1 MAWFRNMGD
10 RILDALPNIL
20 AALLILIVAFFVA
33 KLAEWL
39 VRKLI
44 KWAKLDERINRWGL
58 TTEESGTTVGF
69 IGKLVF
75 ILVFLL
81 FLPSVFARLGLT
93 GVAAPINEL
102 VTGFATF
109 IPNLLAAALILAVGF
124 FVAKIIRQLLTALLA
139 KSGVDRIQDKA
150 GVESTGQTRL
160 STVLGYVA
168 YALIIIPIVIAALEV
183 LGITA
188 ISQPAISMLN
198 MVFDFIP
205 KLIVAII
212 IVIIGVFIGKLAGN
226 IVTSLL
232 AGVGADQ
239 FVNRI
244 MPESNKRSYK
254 FSISDILGKLVMVLI
269 VLFLTVEAFNVL
281 NLAILT
287 TIGAAIIGYLPMV
300 LAAILIMGIAIFLA
314 QWLGKMVESRVSPGI
329 LPTLIKTLII
339 VVAVFMT
346 LEQLHIANAIVVTTF
361 QLLVAGLA
369 VAFALAFGLGGRDFA
384 SRSLKKMENKT
395 DELASKTDNN
405 RHDTSSTS
413 NRSDREF

>member
-369 VAFALAFGLGGRDFA
+369 VAFALAFGMGGRDFA

>member
-314 QWLGKMVESRVSPGI
+314 QWLGKMVESRVGPGL

-395 DELASKTDNN
+395 DELASKTDSN